1 MALNV
6 VPKKKQKI
14 YFQKHIL
21 YNTLFSAVSLL
32 TLLKLLSLACD
43 LKTFQ
48 LKKKV
53 DQKIKTF
60 RLCLSV
66 NPSTHRSD

>member
-32 TLLKLLSLACD
+32 TKLLSLACD

-48 LKKKV
+48 LKKE
-53 DQKIKTF
+53 
-60 RLCLSV
+60 LME
-66 NPSTHRSD
+66 NN

>member
-1 MALNV
+1 MALNF
-6 VPKKKQKI
+6 VPKKETKI

-21 YNTLFSAVSLL
+21 YNTLFSAVSLP
-32 TLLKLLSLACD
+32 TKLLSLACD

-53 DQKIKTF
+53 DQKLKTF

-66 NPSTHRSD
+66 NSSTHGSD